1 MIKARFRSLALALS
15 LAVAAP
21 TFAGCG
27 HSEEEWQAQLEK
39 EKKLQAD
46 LDAERA
52 ARAKAE
58 GEVKKLEGEVDQLK
72 KDLAAFDEL
81 KKQFGSEQDK
91 ALKLEKA
98 LAEAEARAK
107 ALEAAKKRLEALK
120 KKLDELKKFNLKVG
134 IRHNQI
140 VIEMPGD
147 VLFAPGSEL
156 LSKDG
161 KEVLMKVADVIKNDA
176 DLGKRY
182 YQVIG
187 HTDNAPYAGPFKD
200 NVGLSVMRARE
211 VYQFLTAD
219 PEKAAA
225 KKPAPKKDEPLGG
238 GLPADKWSA
247 AGYGELDPIAGT
259 REAQTPD
266 QKKQNR
272 RVEIAILPDA
282 SELMKLDVE

>member
-1 MIKARFRSLALALS
+1 MKARWISSLSLALALS
-15 LAVAAP
+15 TGSASLV
-21 TFAGCG
+21 GCG
-27 HSEEEWQAQLEK
+27 HSEEEWQAEIAKQ
-39 EKKLQAD
+39 KKIQAD

-52 ARAKAE
+52 AHTKTKSELDA
-58 GEVKKLEGEVDQLK
+58 VKGEVDQLK
-72 KDLAAFDEL
+72 RDLAAFEDL
-81 KKQFGSEQDK
+81 KKQFGSEKDK
-91 ALKLEKA
+91 AAKLERA

-107 ALEAAKKRLEALK
+107 ALEAAKRRLEALK

-156 LSKDG
+156 LSKEG
-161 KEVLMKVADVIKNDA
+161 KEVLVRVAEVIRNDA
-176 DLGKRY
+176 DLMKRY
-182 YQVIG
+182 YQIVG
-187 HTDNAPYAGPFKD
+187 HTDNAPYSGPFKD

-211 VYQFLTAD
+211 VYDFLTRD
-219 PEKAAA
+219 PGA
-225 KKPAPKKDEPLGG
+225 KRPGAKKDEPAGG
-238 GLPADKWSA
+238 NLPPDRWSA

-259 REAQTPD
+259 REAQSTD
-266 QKKQNR
+266 EKKRNR